1 MQNHSKFNTLHI
13 DHKDIFISPD
23 PSHGV
28 KRGQYT
34 LEGADVLLNDIHA
47 LFGYPSSRRLGRWL
61 GISDPSMIY
70 KWGKKYR
77 ISSLYLARAIHLITI
92 IKTQNININDYD
104 YVEWD
109 TDRQQR
115 TLQAK
120 LGRRNGFEEHQSMGE
135 SSLSKLQG
143 WELKGFNTEQLNQE
157 SGFE

>member
-1 MQNHSKFNTLHI
+1 
-13 DHKDIFISPD
+13 
-23 PSHGV
+23 
-28 KRGQYT
+28 
-34 LEGADVLLNDIHA
+34 
-47 LFGYPSSRRLGRWL
+47 
-61 GISDPSMIY
+61 MIY

-157 SGFE
+157 NGFE